1 MIDADS
7 ARISRALVAIEVNT
21 RKLAAVAEA
30 LNINFVTLIKKIEEW
45 ETMDILDNTDK
56 ENGNMGNP
64 QDNDAVEI
72 HDLVE
77 DINTLQAETGQQTT
91 VVQDD

>member
-7 ARISRALVAIEVNT
+7 ARISKALVGIEVNT

-30 LNINFVTLIKKIEEW
+30 LNINFVALIKKIEEW

-56 ENGNMGNP
+56 ENENMTHP

-77 DINTLQAETGQQTT
+77 DINTLQAETGRQTT